1 MFFGFEDEVGDVDVA
16 VFVAGDDDD
25 FHAGERRRCRVGAV
39 RRLRDEADVAL
50 AVATAFVVGTDGE
63 QPGVFALCAG
73 VGLEGDGVV
82 AGGFCQHGF
91 EFVEHFAV
99 AFGLF
104 ERGEGVDVA
113 ELAPGDG
120 HHFAGGVQ
128 LHGAGAERDHGAV
141 ERQIPVGEFAQVA
154 HHFGLAAVF
163 FEDGMAQVLA
173 AAHGEG
179 GQHCLRFFEFDVIVG
194 ATAEDGDEQFD
205 LGFAAQFVK

>member
-1 MFFGFEDEVGDVDVA
+1 MQ
-16 VFVAGDDDD
+16 
-25 FHAGERRRCRVGAV
+25 
-39 RRLRDEADVAL
+39 
-50 AVATAFVVGTDGE
+50 T
-63 QPGVFALCAG
+63 GVFALCAG
-73 VGLEGDGVV
+73 VGLERNGVV

-91 EFVEHFAV
+91 EFVKHFAV

-128 LHGAGAERDHGAV
+128 FHRAGAERNHGAIK
-141 ERQIPVGEFAQVA
+141 RQIPVGEFAQVA

-163 FEDGMAQVLA
+163 LEYGVAEILA

-179 GQHCLRFFEFDVIVG
+179 GQHRLRFFQRDFFVASG
-194 ATAEDGDEQFD
+194 EDGDEQFD
-205 LGFAAQFVK
+205 FGFAAQFVQRDADAAGVNAAQVVARVKRALHDEVGA